1 VIKLVFCL
9 TREPSLTREE
19 FARYWREEHAPLVR
33 THAAALRIR
42 RYTQSLTISDPR
54 LQPPL
59 DARRP
64 AGGVES
70 YDGVAELWWDSAEDL
85 VEASA
90 SPAGR
95 AAGRALLEDERRF
108 LDLDRS
114 PIFFT
119 EEQVIL

>member
-1 VIKLVFCL
+1 M
-9 TREPSLTREE
+9 
-19 FARYWREEHAPLVR
+19 R

-42 RYTQSLTISDPR
+42 RYTQSLTVTDAR
-54 LQPPL
+54 LRPPL

-64 AGGVES
+64 AGDGVES

-90 SPAGR
+90 TPASR

-119 EEQVIL
+119 EEQLIV